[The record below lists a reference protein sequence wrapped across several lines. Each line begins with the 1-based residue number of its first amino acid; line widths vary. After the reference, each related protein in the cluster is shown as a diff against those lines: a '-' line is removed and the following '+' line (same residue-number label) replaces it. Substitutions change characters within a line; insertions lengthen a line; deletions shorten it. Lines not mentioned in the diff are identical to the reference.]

1 MNRIPPD
8 DAGGRPDLALASPVR
23 LLWAFLARDFRTEI
37 SYRFSFFLS
46 ISGVFFS
53 AFTFY
58 FVSRL
63 LGESVAPA
71 LSEYGGD
78 YFAFALIGIAFSSY
92 FGLGLNGFARAL
104 RLAQTTG
111 TLEAMM
117 MTPASI
123 STIVLGSAA
132 WSYAFTTFRVL
143 IYLIIGLALGL
154 PLAGA
159 NYLAAAVTL
168 LIAIVAFASIGII
181 AAGVIM
187 IVKRGEPITTLFNG
201 FATLVGGVYYP
212 IEIMPDWLQA
222 ISRLVPLTYALN
234 AMRRALL
241 ADASWR
247 ELAPDLLVLT
257 AFAVVLFPVSLLI
270 FRYAVQRARADGSL
284 AHY

>member
-1 MNRIPPD
+1 MNPDPPER
-8 DAGGRPDLALASPVR
+8 AARPPDLAFTPPLR
-23 LLWAFLARDFRTEI
+23 LLWAFLARDFRTEV
-37 SYRFSFFLS
+37 SYRFSFLLS
-46 ISGVFFS
+46 VSGVFFS

-63 LGESVAPA
+63 LGDSVAPA
-71 LSEYGGD
+71 LGDYGGD
-78 YFAFALIGIAFSSY
+78 YFAFTLIGIAFSSY
-92 FGLGLNGFARAL
+92 FGLGLNSFARAL

-132 WSYAFTTFRVL
+132 WSYAFTTFRVI
-143 IYLIIGLALGL
+143 IYLLLGLALGL

-159 NYLAAAVTL
+159 NYLAALVTL
-168 LIAIVAFASIGII
+168 LISIVAFASIGVI

-187 IVKRGEPITTLFNG
+187 IVKRGEPITTLFDG

-212 IEIMPDWLQA
+212 IDIMPEWLQA
-222 ISRLVPLTYALN
+222 ISRLLPLTYALN

-241 ADASWR
+241 AGASWR
-247 ELAPDLLVLT
+247 ELAPDLLILT
-257 AFAVVLFPVSLLI
+257 AFAAVLFPLSLLI

>member
-1 MNRIPPD
+1 MNRLQPER
-8 DAGGRPDLALASPVR
+8 AGRPPDLASTSPLR
-23 LLWAFLARDFRTEI
+23 LLWAFLVRDFRTEV
-37 SYRFSFFLS
+37 SYRLSFVLS

-63 LGESVAPA
+63 LGDSVAPA
-71 LSEYGGD
+71 LRQYGGD
-78 YFAFALIGIAFSSY
+78 YFAFALVGIAFNSY

-123 STIVLGSAA
+123 STIIVGSAA

-143 IYLIIGLALGL
+143 IYLLIGLALGL

-159 NYLAAAVTL
+159 NYPAAAVTL
-168 LIAIVAFASIGII
+168 LVSIVAFASIGII

-187 IVKRGEPITTLFNG
+187 IVKRGEPITTLFSG

-212 IEIMPDWLQA
+212 VEIMPDWLQA
-222 ISRLVPLTYALN
+222 ISHLLPLTYALN
-234 AMRRALL
+234 AMRRTLL
-241 ADASWR
+241 SGASWR
-247 ELAPDLLVLT
+247 DVAPDLLILT
-257 AFAVVLFPVSLLI
+257 AFAAVLFPLSLLI

>member
-1 MNRIPPD
+1 MNQRPPD
-8 DAGGRPDLALASPVR
+8 HPGRPLDLALTPPLR
-23 LLWAFLARDFRTEI
+23 LLWAFLVRDFRTEV
-37 SYRFSFFLS
+37 SYRLSFLLS
-46 ISGVFFS
+46 VSGVFFS

-58 FVSRL
+58 FVSQL
-63 LGESVAPA
+63 LGDSVSPV
-71 LSEYGGD
+71 LRRYGGD

-117 MTPASI
+117 MTPASV

-143 IYLIIGLALGL
+143 IYLFLGLVLGL

-168 LIAIVAFASIGII
+168 LISIVAFASIGVI
-181 AAGVIM
+181 AAGIIM
-187 IVKRGEPITTLFNG
+187 IVKRGEPVTTLFNG
-201 FATLVGGVYYP
+201 FASLVGGVYYP
-212 IEIMPDWLQA
+212 IEILPDWLQA
-222 ISRLVPLTYALN
+222 ISRLLPLTYSLN

-241 ADASWR
+241 TGASWR
-247 ELAPDLLVLT
+247 DLAPDLLILS
-257 AFAVVLFPVSLLI
+257 AFAVLLFPLSLLI